1 MELIV
6 VNSQKLKIILD
17 KDDMLSFDI
26 SGEDLDYSSA
36 KTRKA
41 LGNILERAKA
51 ETGFDTGNDRLYI
64 QVFLSVDGGCE
75 MFFTKRARLL
85 PEPESKSCSLL
96 KKKYATAS
104 DYSCEYGRYIA
115 KSDNI
120 DNIIDLCI
128 RLKKEGFYGASSLYE
143 LKGGYILTL
152 DFRHRFSFASEEC
165 GLPDFS
171 RFSFICAYAEISY
184 ADPIPS
190 AYIEEHGKAI
200 IKETAVETICESF
213 GD

>member
-6 VNSQKLKIILD
+6 VNSRKLKIILD
-17 KDDMLSFDI
+17 KDDMMSFDI

-36 KTRKA
+36 KTKKA
-41 LGNILERAKA
+41 LGNILEKARAEA
-51 ETGFDTGNDRLYI
+51 GFDAGNDRLYI

-85 PEPESKSCSLL
+85 PEPESKSCSFI
-96 KKKYATAS
+96 KKKYGTAS
-104 DYSCEYGRYIA
+104 DYSREYGRYIA

-128 RLKKEGFYGASSLYE
+128 RLKKEGFFGTSSLYDLE
-143 LKGGYILTL
+143 GGYILKL
-152 DFRHRFSFASEEC
+152 DFGHRFSFASEEG
-165 GLPDFS
+165 GLPDFY
-171 RFSFICAYAEISY
+171 RFSFICDYCNVRY

-190 AYIEEHGKAI
+190 AYIEEHGNTI
-200 IKETAVETICESF
+200 IKDNAVETICESF

>member
-85 PEPESKSCSLL
+85 PEPESKSCSFL
-96 KKKYATAS
+96 KKKYGTAS
-104 DYSCEYGRYIA
+104 DYSREYGRYIA

-120 DNIIDLCI
+120 DNII
-128 RLKKEGFYGASSLYE
+128 
-143 LKGGYILTL
+143 
-152 DFRHRFSFASEEC
+152 
-165 GLPDFS
+165 
-171 RFSFICAYAEISY
+171 
-184 ADPIPS
+184 
-190 AYIEEHGKAI
+190 
-200 IKETAVETICESF
+200 
-213 GD
+213 